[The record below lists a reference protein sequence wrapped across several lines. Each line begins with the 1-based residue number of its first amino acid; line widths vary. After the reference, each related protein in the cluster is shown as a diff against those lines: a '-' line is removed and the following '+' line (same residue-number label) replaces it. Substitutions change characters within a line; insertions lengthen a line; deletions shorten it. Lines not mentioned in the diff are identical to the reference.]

1 MTDDEVVSKCIN
13 DPLELM
19 FSKVPFKG
27 ADIARFVSMP
37 WIGQCLIK
45 TATLD
50 HIYPTYVTLFD
61 AAKRGEG
68 FGIDEFPSFNIFK
81 DYFLKNR
88 VVLELTR
95 DSSLIAVAVVG
106 ASRTC
111 KSPDPPSCSLYM
123 LVLPEYRNHGVGT
136 EFSRLIFSYI
146 KDSGYNSILTDVLVT
161 ESLPYSFLTRLGF
174 RNVGCIPNSAY
185 VAGTGYTDAILFYNK
200 LKTELSAAKL

>member
-81 DYFLKNR
+81 DYFLKDR
-88 VVLELTR
+88 VVLELT
-95 DSSLIAVAVVG
+95 D
-106 ASRTC
+106 
-111 KSPDPPSCSLYM
+111 
-123 LVLPEYRNHGVGT
+123 N
-136 EFSRLIFSYI
+136 
-146 KDSGYNSILTDVLVT
+146 
-161 ESLPYSFLTRLGF
+161 LPYSFLTRLGF
-174 RNVGCIPNSAY
+174 RNVGCIPKSAY

-200 LKTELSAAKL
+200 PKTEVSAAKL